1 MLVILNMKE
10 KVFHHLSEKDLY
22 RPITSVFLSVGDP
35 EDLSDILFFSVV
47 FPGLAVSHRTASG

>member
-1 MLVILNMKE
+1 MLVIPNMKE

-22 RPITSVFLSVGDP
+22 RPITSVFLPVGDP

-47 FPGLAVSHRTASG
+47 FPGLAVSHRAASG